1 MNDENNTNVGVSHEK
16 FVKITFFSVLGLF
29 SVLLAIVALTSMP
42 LRSKASANTLSLK
55 IKLQGTYKA
64 FDKIKARVAFYDG
77 PDKASE
83 EPEVEFIYQG
93 GVFNGDVVFQSGF
106 NFAKPYALF
115 IKPVNFVGRI
125 FCSAELSGDKCK
137 TPAFFFLTS
146 GSSVDLT
153 SQTFLGGDLIPPN
166 GKVDAQ
172 DLSYIIKNLGKLTT
186 DTTQNTDLNGDGIT
200 DVVDYSLAFYSLSN
214 NAEDDKIAL
223 TAPTQPTSTPEPT
236 ATPSATPALS
246 PTEGAT
252 PTAGPSSTPSPTP
265 TSALSPT
272 PTPTVDP
279 LVTPSPTPTLDP
291 SITVTVTPDITLTPS
306 VTPTPINIR

>member
-1 MNDENNTNVGVSHEK
+1 MNENIDLGHEK
-16 FVKITFFSVLGLF
+16 FVKVTFFSVLGVF
-29 SVLLAIVALTSMP
+29 SVLLIIIVLTSMP

-55 IKLQGTYKA
+55 IKIQGTYKA
-64 FDKIKARVAFYDG
+64 YDKIKARVEFYDG
-77 PDKASE
+77 PDKSSE
-83 EPEVEFIYQG
+83 EPEVEFIYQS
-93 GVFNGDVVFQSGF
+93 GVFNGDVAFQSGF

-146 GSSVDLT
+146 GSSADLT
-153 SQTFLGGDLIPPN
+153 SQTFLGGDLTPPN

-172 DLSYIIKNLGKLTT
+172 DLSYIIKNLGKITT

-214 NAEDDKIAL
+214 NAEDDKIEL
-223 TAPTQPTSTPEPT
+223 TALAQPTATPEATPTPT
-236 ATPSATPALS
+236 ATPSATP
-246 PTEGAT
+246 
-252 PTAGPSSTPSPTP
+252 
-265 TSALSPT
+265 ALSPT

-279 LVTPSPTPTLDP
+279 LVTPSQTPTIDP
-291 SITVTVTPDITLTPS
+291 SVTVTVTPTVNLTPS
-306 VTPTPINIR
+306 VTPTPISIR

>member
-1 MNDENNTNVGVSHEK
+1 MNENIDLGHEK

-55 IKLQGTYKA
+55 IKIQGTYKA
-64 FDKIKARVAFYDG
+64 FDKIKARVEFYDG
-77 PDKASE
+77 PDKTSE

-93 GVFNGDVVFQSGF
+93 GAFNGDVAFQSGF

-146 GSSVDLT
+146 GSTADLT
-153 SQTFLGGDLIPPN
+153 SQTFLGGDLAPAN

-172 DLSYIIKNLGKLTT
+172 DLSFIIKNLGKLTT

-223 TAPTQPTSTPEPT
+223 TAPAQPTATPEVT
-236 ATPSATPALS
+236 GTPSATPALS
-246 PTEGAT
+246 PTAGLT
-252 PTAGPSSTPSPTP
+252 PTTGPSLTPSPTP
-265 TSALSPT
+265 ISTLSPT

-291 SITVTVTPDITLTPS
+291 SITVTVTPTVILSPT
-306 VTPTPINIR
+306 VITPTISIR

>member
-1 MNDENNTNVGVSHEK
+1 MNENIDLGHEK
-16 FVKITFFSVLGLF
+16 FVKITFFSVLGIF
-29 SVLLAIVALTSMP
+29 SVLLVIIALTSMP

-55 IKLQGTYKA
+55 IKIQGTYKA
-64 FDKIKARVAFYDG
+64 FDKIKARVDFYDG
-77 PDKASE
+77 PDKTTE

-93 GVFNGDVVFQSGF
+93 GAFNGDVAFQSGF

-146 GSSVDLT
+146 GSTADLT
-153 SQTFLGGDLIPPN
+153 SQTFLGGDLTPPN

-172 DLSYIIKNLGKLTT
+172 DLSYIIKNLGKVTT
-186 DTTQNTDLNGDGIT
+186 DATQNTDLNSDGIT

-214 NAEDDKIAL
+214 NAEDDKIEL
-223 TAPTQPTSTPEPT
+223 IAPIQPTATPEPT

-246 PTEGAT
+246 PTTGLT
-252 PTAGPSSTPSPTP
+252 PTAGLSPTQGPTP
-265 TSALSPT
+265 TGTLSPT
-272 PTPTVDP
+272 PTPTTDP
-279 LVTPSPTPTLDP
+279 LVTPSPTPTIDP
-291 SITVTVTPDITLTPS
+291 SVTVTVTPTVILTPS
-306 VTPTPINIR
+306 ITPTPINIR

>member
-1 MNDENNTNVGVSHEK
+1 MNEDVNLGHEK
-16 FVKITFFSVLGLF
+16 FVKITFFSVLGIF
-29 SVLLAIVALTSMP
+29 SVLLVIIALTSMP

-55 IKLQGTYKA
+55 IKIQGTYKA

-83 EPEVEFIYQG
+83 EPEVEFIYQSG
-93 GVFNGDVVFQSGF
+93 AFNGDVAFQSGF

-146 GSSVDLT
+146 GSTADLT
-153 SQTFLGGDLIPPN
+153 SQTFLGGDLTPAN

-172 DLSYIIKNLGKLTT
+172 DLSYIIKNLGKVTT

-214 NAEDDKIAL
+214 NAEDDKIEL
-223 TAPTQPTSTPEPT
+223 TAPIQPTVTTEPT

-246 PTEGAT
+246 PTEEPT
-252 PTAGPSSTPSPTP
+252 PTASPSATPI
-265 TSALSPT
+265 
-272 PTPTVDP
+272 
-279 LVTPSPTPTLDP
+279 PTLDP
-291 SITVTVTPDITLTPS
+291 TITGGVTPTASPTATL
-306 VTPTPINIR
+306 TPTPINIR